1 MGSPLN
7 ERQRAVL
14 EWIAAG
20 CRVGEE
26 PVERYK
32 QSAVALAN
40 RRLIVLDNS
49 WGTPWR
55 AQLTPLERYWLDH
68 GTYPPVGTVL
78 EPLIE
83 QDTDDTDAGPKGEK
97 VSDAEFINRRRVL
110 ASDWS
115 TGGRVLS
122 CLELDDQWALH
133 AAYQP
138 SKDLSD
144 TQALADYRGLVA
156 EGHDRVAQ
164 APEAWEACGSAHE
177 RVQQELARAQQQKEA
192 GVVPRRR
199 RQQDRNL
206 SVRGLARP
214 EQDLEKLAHVLI
226 NFALT
231 EAKADKTK
239 TTDEEGRD
247 PERTTTDWLAGL
259 AYRPLSRP
267 PASRPS
273 SGRKASHRQRT
284 DAISERVIPAAVDAK
299 LKEAWSCQRAG
310 TNLAAVLVARTALSD
325 ALADAGAP
333 RPDSLIE
340 SLDTLAQQ
348 GHVSSDLARRAAAT
362 RSLAVVP
369 SHPPVTAAEAEG
381 LLNLVVEIITRISPG
396 GPMT

>member
-40 RRLIVLDNS
+40 RRLIVLDNR

-55 AQLTPLERYWLDH
+55 AQLTPLGRYWLDH

-83 QDTDDTDAGPKGEK
+83 QDDDATAGPKGEE
-97 VSDAEFINRRRVL
+97 VSDADFINRRRVL

-144 TQALADYRGLVA
+144 AQALAGYRALVA

-164 APEAWEACGSAHE
+164 APEAWEAYGSAHE
-177 RVQQELARAQQQKEA
+177 RVQLELARAQQQKEA

-214 EQDLEKLAHVLI
+214 EPDIEKLAHVLI
-226 NFALT
+226 NIALT
-231 EAKADKTK
+231 KAKADKASAGAE
-239 TTDEEGRD
+239 DGRD
-247 PERTTTDWLAGL
+247 PDRTATDWLAGL
-259 AYRPLSRP
+259 AYRPLPRP

-273 SGRKASHRQRT
+273 WGRKASGRQRA
-284 DAISERVIPAAVDAK
+284 DAISERVILTAVDAK
-299 LKEAWSCQRAG
+299 LKEAWSCHRAG
-310 TNLAAVLVARTALSD
+310 THLAAVLVARTALSD

-348 GHVSSDLARRAAAT
+348 GHLSSDLARRAAAT

-369 SHPPVTAAEAEG
+369 SHPPVTADEAEA
-381 LLNLVVEIITRISPG
+381 LLNLVVEIITRIYPG
-396 GPMT
+396 GPTT

>member
-55 AQLTPLERYWLDH
+55 AQLTPLGRYWLDH

-78 EPLIE
+78 GPPIE
-83 QDTDDTDAGPKGEK
+83 QDIDDTDAGLQGEGI
-97 VSDAEFINRRRVL
+97 SDADFINRRRML
-110 ASDWS
+110 AFDWS

-144 TQALADYRGLVA
+144 AQALADYRGLV

-164 APEAWEACGSAHE
+164 APEAWEAYEGAQE

-214 EQDLEKLAHVLI
+214 EPDIEKLAHVLI
-226 NFALT
+226 NIALT
-231 EAKADKTK
+231 EAKVDKASTGA
-239 TTDEEGRD
+239 EEGRD
-247 PERTTTDWLAGL
+247 PERTATDWLAGL
-259 AYRPLSRP
+259 AYRPLPSV
-267 PASRPS
+267 SRPS
-273 SGRKASHRQRT
+273 SGRKASRRQRA
-284 DAISERVIPAAVDAK
+284 DATSQRMIPVAVDIK
-299 LKEAWSCQRAG
+299 LKEAWSCHRAG
-310 TNLAAVLVARTALSD
+310 THLAAVLVARTALSD
-325 ALADAGAP
+325 ALADAGTA
-333 RPDSLIE
+333 RLDSLIE
-340 SLDTLAQQ
+340 SLDELAQQ
-348 GHVSSDLARRAAAT
+348 GHLSSDLARRAAAT

-369 SHPPVTAAEAEG
+369 SHPPVTADEAEA
-381 LLNLVVEIITRISPG
+381 LLNLVVEIITRIYLG